1 MDKKLSKISAVTA
14 LLLLSFGAN
23 IASAAIIPVAAGS
36 LTECAAVGYAGS
48 CALVYRFN
56 ADGSIDTLTDSSVPS
71 TDGIE
76 DTLVGVLN
84 NSGHTIDSLFLNGG
98 ALDIFGF
105 DGDGVSPIISSGPGA
120 TYFGQYDTVAGPF
133 AGVNT
138 FTPVDAF
145 SGTINFPGLID
156 GGAGYF
162 VLEEQV
168 SFVNPPT
175 PGGTVP
181 EPTTLALLGAGLFAL
196 SRSRRLKLS

>member
-1 MDKKLSKISAVTA
+1 MDKRLSKTA
-14 LLLLSFGAN
+14 AAAAFLLISFGAN
-23 IASAAIIPVAAGS
+23 TASAAVIPVAAGS
-36 LTECAAVGYAGS
+36 LTECAAVGAAGS

-71 TDGIE
+71 TDRVE

-84 NSGHTIDSLFLNGG
+84 NSGHTIDSLFLDGG
-98 ALDIFGF
+98 TLDIFGF
-105 DGDGVSPIISSGPGA
+105 DSDGRSPIISSGPGA
-120 TYFGQYDTVAGPF
+120 TYFGQYDTVAGAF

-138 FTPVDAF
+138 FTPVNAF

-168 SFVNPPT
+168 SFLNPPT
-175 PGGTVP
+175 PGNRVP